1 MKITDFEPIIV
12 RVNQRGDWVF
22 VRVHTDEGIVG
33 LGEASHA
40 GNDALLLAALAH
52 YRERLIGQDPTR
64 IQAIWR
70 QLHNKNAGR
79 VEHTA
84 LSGVE
89 QALWDVLGQKLGAP
103 IRDLFGGPLRD
114 KLRLYANINRHVA
127 DRSPEGFARAAQ
139 QAVAEGF
146 TAVKLAPFDELRAPD
161 HVRTGPKAA
170 WRKGVERV
178 YAVRAAIGDEVEL
191 LVDCHERMDAPEAMM
206 VAQALAEARLYW
218 YEEPVANTH
227 ADDLARVS
235 AAAPMPTASAE
246 SVYAVAVFAPFLQRR
261 LVDILMPDVKHDGG
275 LMETVAIAGAARA
288 AGLLIA
294 PHNPSGPAACAA
306 TAQVSCTLS
315 NFVILEYAWG
325 EVPWRAELLEPA
337 ERIENGYLLLPAGP
351 GLGHRL
357 NESVVAEHR
366 REIASP
372 MDSSK
377 AAV

>member
-1 MKITDFEPIIV
+1 MKITDLEPIIV

-33 LGEASHA
+33 LGEASHS
-40 GNDALLLAALAH
+40 GNDALLLAVLAH
-52 YRERLIGQDPTR
+52 YRERLVGQDPTR

-114 KLRLYANINRHVA
+114 KLRLYANINRHVT
-127 DRSPEGFARAAQ
+127 DRTPEGFARAAQ

-146 TAVKLAPFDELRAPD
+146 TAVKLAPFDELRSPD
-161 HVRTGPKAA
+161 HIRTGPKAA

-218 YEEPVANTH
+218 FEEPVAHTH
-227 ADDLARVS
+227 TDDLARVS

-246 SVYAVAVFAPFLQRR
+246 SVYAVEGFAPFFQRR

-366 REIASP
+366 RNSASS